1 MTVVHS
7 GGQFIAMNTVTL
19 PSLLS
24 RLPQMEG
31 EQDKKLFF
39 FFYLA
44 KSYHNIYASRSYVV
58 GNSVGELA
66 RFDTRTGMY
75 TVIQCMYVC
84 MYSYIIILCSCVYR
98 SLT

>member
-7 GGQFIAMNTVTL
+7 GGQSIAMNTVTL

-24 RLPQMEG
+24 WLPQMEG
-31 EQDKKLFF
+31 EQDKNFF
-39 FFYLA
+39 FFFFNLA

-66 RFDTRTGMY
+66 RFDSRTGM
-75 TVIQCMYVC
+75 
-84 MYSYIIILCSCVYR
+84 
-98 SLT
+98 